1 MGEASFDPNG
11 SFRSLTG
18 RMKDMLF
25 RKIALFS
32 AALIVL
38 CCASSL
44 HAQLGLYAT
53 VTGGRISGITCLDP
67 QNVCASNDGVVRP
80 YGTTF
85 GGFYEFRSL
94 GPARLAIDVRGSV
107 LNSNKPADVYTAST
121 DSTRAYTAMAGL
133 RGSFNTR
140 FKYIRPYVQVDGGL
154 ARTNA
159 VGELHPVAAGLNQL
173 NPALDYKNYGQVQAV
188 AGIEVP
194 LFSFIDLRAIE
205 FTEGEM
211 FGPSTHNTASISAGI
226 LFHFG
231 R

>member
-1 MGEASFDPNG
+1 
-11 SFRSLTG
+11 
-18 RMKDMLF
+18 MKDMLF

-32 AALIVL
+32 AALIAL
-38 CCASSL
+38 CCAGSSQ
-44 HAQLGLYAT
+44 AQIGLYAT
-53 VTGGRISGITCLDP
+53 VSGGRIGGITCLDP
-67 QNVCASNDGVVRP
+67 QNVCASNDGAVRP

-94 GPARLAIDVRGSV
+94 GPARLAIDLRGSV
-107 LNSNKPADVYTAST
+107 MNSNKPADVYSAST
-121 DSTRAYTAMAGL
+121 DSIRHYTALGGL
-133 RGSFNTR
+133 RASFNTPW
-140 FKYIRPYVQVDGGL
+140 KYIRPYAQVDGGM

-159 VGELHPVAAGLNQL
+159 VGQLHTVSAGLNQL
-173 NPALDYKNYGQVQAV
+173 NPALDYKNYGQVQGV
-188 AGIEVP
+188 AGLEVP

-211 FGPSTHNTASISAGI
+211 FGSSTHNVATISAGV